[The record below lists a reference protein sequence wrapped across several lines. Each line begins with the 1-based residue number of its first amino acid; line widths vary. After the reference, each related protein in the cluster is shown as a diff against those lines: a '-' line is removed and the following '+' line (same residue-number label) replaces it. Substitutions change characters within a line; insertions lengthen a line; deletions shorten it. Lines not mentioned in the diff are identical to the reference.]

1 MPLHREN
8 MYIMCMFNH
17 SASLNNNNEQTLLET
32 LKVKNKKLERLL
44 TLHTI
49 ESIFAL
55 KRISKNAFDRQ

>member
-32 LKVKNKKLERLL
+32 LKVKNKKLER
-44 TLHTI
+44 
-49 ESIFAL
+49 
-55 KRISKNAFDRQ
+55 